1 MRLSNKQIGQ
11 IGEDLAVNY
20 LHNSSFV
27 ILDRNYRT
35 GRVELDIV
43 AREKNTLVFCEV
55 KTRRTLNQG
64 LPIEAITP
72 TKMEHLR
79 SAALG
84 WLGSHRIRTS
94 GIRFDAIGILYAP
107 NGSHTIS
114 HIRGVD
120 Q

>member
-1 MRLSNKQIGQ
+1 MRLSNQQLGQ
-11 IGEDLAVNY
+11 MGEDLAATY
-20 LHNSSFV
+20 LRSSGFV
-27 ILDRNYRT
+27 ILDRNFRSH
-35 GRVELDIV
+35 RVELDIV
-43 AREKNTLVFCEV
+43 ARDKNTLVFCEV
-55 KTRRTLNQG
+55 KTRRTINQG

-94 GIRFDAIGILYAP
+94 GIRFDAIGILYASD
-107 NGSHTIS
+107 GTHTIS